1 MPRSKSA
8 QKSARVAERRRLRN
22 KSIRSA
28 AKTRVTQAEKLILA
42 SELEPAQRAVVAA
55 TSALDKAA
63 KKRIIHPNTAARR
76 KSRLSKKLSRAVKSG
91 TVDTQA
97 TDAEPAEE

>member
-8 QKSARVAERRRLRN
+8 QKSARVAERKRLRN

-28 AKTRVTQAEKLILA
+28 AKTSVTQAEKLILA

-63 KKRIIHPNTAARR
+63 KKGIIHPNTAARR
-76 KSRLSKKLSRAVKSG
+76 KSRLSKKLSRAVMAG
-91 TVDTQA
+91 AVDTPT

>member
-1 MPRSKSA
+1 
-8 QKSARVAERRRLRN
+8 
-22 KSIRSA
+22 
-28 AKTRVTQAEKLILA
+28 VTQAEKLILA

-63 KKRIIHPNTAARR
+63 KKGIIHPNTAARR
-76 KSRLSKKLSRAVKSG
+76 KSRLSKKLSRAVMAG
-91 TVDTQA
+91 AVDTPT